1 MTLYIL
7 KYNNYYNRLVKF
19 ENTIENYEPYITY
32 TLESTNFVPNDS
44 VNTQHTFGTGD
55 YDGTGDYLLVVNEF
69 NEIVSRWFI
78 IDSVRTRAGQYVL
91 DLRRDLIA
99 DYYNIIIQSPM
110 FVEKASLP
118 YDSPLL
124 FNNEDMTFNQIK
136 QTLSDDGLLKDQSQ
150 CAWLVGYYDRN
161 QIAEMNGTVA
171 TNEQNSVP
179 AIDLDVNIENW
190 EYYNNSNLSANYTP
204 FIGLP
209 TNVQYEI
216 LASYAFE
223 TGLPVVKTIINI
235 GGNISQKPYSTWD
248 GRNRPV
254 LKIHNYANQY
264 NEDLYKSL
272 RDYGGVDKFNV
283 DLDAYTDFITQ
294 EKFEEFFN
302 FNGKTVRD
310 SNGRYYEINIQP
322 LPNVGRTYNVIGG
335 TLFNSLSDFVLNKAV
350 YYKITGG
357 HITDI
362 PTTSHIFSGS
372 INDQTFSINATLT
385 AFRMTIV
392 RRENLETKYSFKN
405 DSLRT
410 IDAPWNIFA
419 IPYGEITVYDLV
431 AQRWIQTNKEIA
443 INTVMGMQ
451 EQHPGIIYDIQLLPY
466 CPIPDLFMIGEN
478 AALYIDD
485 SPQYSYITAGEGE
498 EARNVGVIF
507 NVPSSNFSTNVIYR
521 VAKSTTAIEQK
532 INNEC
537 DKWRLCSPNYSNYFD
552 FSVEKN
558 GGVQYFNVDCN
569 YKPFTPYI
577 HINPNFGGLYG
588 YDDNSPRGL
597 ILGGDFSLSQII
609 DQWQQYQVQNKN
621 FQEIF
626 DRQIQNME
634 VNNKYQRIND
644 IVSASVG
651 AVSGAASGAFTGATM
666 SGGNPVGAI
675 VGGVIGGGASIAGGI
690 ADYRIKEKL
699 RNEAIDYTKDQFGYQ
714 LGNIQALPNTIGKV
728 SAFNENNKIFPV
740 LEYYTCTEEEKTALL
755 NKIAWN
761 GMTTMVIGTINDYL
775 GNGWSYNDI
784 ESRGYIK
791 GQLIRFGQD
800 GEDFHI
806 INEIASELNKGVYIE

>member
-19 ENTIENYEPYITY
+19 ENFVENYEPYITY
-32 TLESTNFVPNDS
+32 TLQSTNFVPNDS
-44 VNTQHTFGTGD
+44 VNTQHTIGTGD
-55 YDGTGDYLLVVNEF
+55 YDGTGDYVLVVNDL

-91 DLRRDLIA
+91 DLRRDLVV
-99 DYYNIIIQSPM
+99 DYYNIIRQSPM
-110 FVEKASLP
+110 FIEKASLP
-118 YDSPLL
+118 YDNPLL
-124 FNNEDMTFNQIK
+124 FNNEDMTVNQIK
-136 QTLSDDGLLKDQSQ
+136 TNEYLLKDQSK

-171 TNEQNSVP
+171 TNDQNSVP
-179 AIDLDVNIENW
+179 AIDIDVNIENW
-190 EYYNNSNLSANYTP
+190 EYYNNSNLSSNYTP
-204 FIGLP
+204 FIGL
-209 TNVQYEI
+209 TKNVQYEI
-216 LASYAFE
+216 LASYFE
-223 TGLPVVKTIINI
+223 NPPPVIRTIINTN
-235 GGNISQKPYSTWD
+235 GNISQKEYPTWD
-248 GRNRPV
+248 GRNMPV
-254 LKIHNYANQY
+254 LKTYSYANGLTTEY
-264 NEDLYKSL
+264 ISKSL
-272 RDYGGVDKFNV
+272 RDYGGVSKFNV
-283 DLDAYTDFITQ
+283 DLSAYTDFITQ
-294 EKFEEFFN
+294 EKFEEFYN
-302 FNGKTVRD
+302 FNGKTIRD
-310 SNGRYYEINIQP
+310 SNGRYYEVNIQP
-322 LPNVGRTYNVIGG
+322 VSDINKSYSVIGG
-335 TLFNSLSDFVLNKAV
+335 TLFNSLSDFILNHAV
-350 YYKITGG
+350 YYQWVSGDIS
-357 HITDI
+357 DI
-362 PTTSHIFSGS
+362 PTDAHIFDGPT
-372 INDQTFSINATLT
+372 NDQTFSIYATRS
-385 AFRMTIV
+385 AYRMTIV

-419 IPYGEITVYDLV
+419 IPYGEITVYDITTM
-431 AQRWIQTNKEIA
+431 RWMQTNKEVA

-451 EQHPGIIYDIQLLPY
+451 EQHPGVIYDIQLLPY
-466 CPIPDLFMIGEN
+466 CPIPDLFMIGED
-478 AALYIDD
+478 AALYVDD

-507 NVPSSNFSTNVIYR
+507 NIPSSNFSTNVICS
-521 VAKSTTAIEQK
+521 VPKGTTAIEQK
-532 INNEC
+532 VNNEC

-577 HINPNFGGLYG
+577 HVNPNFGNLYG

-597 ILGGDFSLSQII
+597 VLGGDFSLSQII

-634 VNNKYQRIND
+634 INNKYQKIND

-651 AVSGAASGAFTGATM
+651 AVSGAASGAFAGATM
-666 SGGNPVGAI
+666 SGGNPIGAI

-690 ADYRIKEKL
+690 ADVNIKNKL

-775 GNGWSYNDI
+775 GNSWSYNDI

-791 GQLIRFGQD
+791 GQLIRFEED

>member
-19 ENTIENYEPYITY
+19 ENFVENYEHYITY
-32 TLESTNFVPNDS
+32 TLQSTNFVPNDS
-44 VNTQHTFGTGD
+44 VNTQHTIGTGD
-55 YDGTGDYLLVVNEF
+55 YDGTGDYVLVVNDL

-78 IDSVRTRAGQYVL
+78 IDSVRTRAGQYIL

-110 FVEKASLP
+110 FIEKANLP
-118 YDSPLL
+118 YNSTLL
-124 FNNEDMTFNQIK
+124 FNNEDMTVNQIK
-136 QTLSDDGLLKDQSQ
+136 TNEYLLKDQSQ

-161 QIAEMNGTVA
+161 KIDEMNGTVA

-179 AIDLDVNIENW
+179 AIDIDVNIENW
-190 EYYNNSNLSANYTP
+190 EYYNNSNLSSNYTP
-204 FIGLP
+204 FIGLSK
-209 TNVQYEI
+209 NVQYDI
-216 LASYAFE
+216 LASYFE
-223 TGLPVVKTIINI
+223 NPNPVIKTSINTN
-235 GGNISQKPYSTWD
+235 GNISQTQYNTWD
-248 GRNRPV
+248 GSNRPI
-254 LKIHNYANQY
+254 LKTFSYANQHT
-264 NEDLYKSL
+264 DSIYKSL
-272 RDYGGVDKFNV
+272 RDYGGVEKFNI
-283 DLDAYTDFITQ
+283 DLYAYTDFTSQ
-294 EKFEEFFN
+294 EEFEEFYN
-302 FNGKTVRD
+302 FNGKTIRD

-322 LPNVGRTYNVIGG
+322 VPDVNKTYSVIGG
-335 TLFNSLSDFVLNKAV
+335 TLFNSLKDFALNKAF
-350 YYKITGG
+350 YYNFIGG
-357 HITDI
+357 KLSDI
-362 PTTSHIFSGS
+362 PSDTHIFSGS
-372 INDQTFSINATLT
+372 TNDQTFSISATLN
-385 AFRMTIV
+385 AYRMTIV
-392 RRENLETKYSFKN
+392 RRENLETKYNFKS
-405 DSLRT
+405 DSLKT

-419 IPYGEITVYDLV
+419 IPYGEVIVSDLTS
-431 AQRWIQTNKEIA
+431 QMWIQTNKEIA

-466 CPIPDLFMIGEN
+466 CPVPNLFTIGDTSSM
-478 AALYIDD
+478 YVDD
-485 SPQYSYITAGEGE
+485 SPQFSYITSGDGE
-498 EARNVGVIF
+498 EARNVGIIF
-507 NVPSSNFSTNVIYR
+507 NVPSSNFSTNIIQSVP
-521 VAKSTTAIEQK
+521 KGKTAIEQK
-532 INNEC
+532 LNNEC

-577 HINPNFGGLYG
+577 HVNPNFGGLYG

-597 ILGGDFSLSQII
+597 VLGGDFSLSQII

-651 AVSGAASGAFTGATM
+651 TVSGATTGAMTGALY
-666 SGGNPVGAI
+666 GGGWGAAIGGI
-675 VGGVIGGGASIAGGI
+675 VGGGASLAGGI

-699 RNEAIDYTKDQFGYQ
+699 RYEALDYTKDQFGYQ

-755 NKIAWN
+755 NKLAWN

-775 GNGWSYNDI
+775 GNNWSYDDI

-791 GQLIRFGQD
+791 GQLIRFEQD